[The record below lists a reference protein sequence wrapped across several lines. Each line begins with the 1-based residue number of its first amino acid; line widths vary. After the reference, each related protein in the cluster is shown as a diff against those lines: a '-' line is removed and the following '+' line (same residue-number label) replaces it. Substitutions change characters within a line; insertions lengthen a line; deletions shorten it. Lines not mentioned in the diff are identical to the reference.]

1 MLPPPPPAFGGVV
14 VSGGGGT
21 RGTPSAA
28 GAGAPPPF
36 GASSPSA
43 SPFAPPG
50 PPQRIDPAQIP
61 RPAAAAA
68 AAGPAAP
75 SAAADAAAD
84 AASPPRPIMHRTR
97 SAPSQQQ
104 EGFSQQQQ
112 QQQDDR
118 HVPPPPT
125 SAFADCPGVAVAD
138 GGDASFRAMR
148 PTLHALPRSRDLPK
162 SVGIPLEVL
171 VTPLAAPLP
180 GDDAIPLLDFGAHG
194 PPRCK
199 GCRAYVNPGFAFL
212 DGGASFECNLCGEVS
227 PVPVEY
233 SAAGGGGGGGGR
245 LVGAVGPGASASG
258 ADAALE
264 RAAALGGPA
273 AAGAELARGSY
284 EFLAPAAFCAR
295 APRPPAR
302 LFVIDAS
309 FGAGACGLTAAS
321 CRAAAAAI
329 RAVAAQAGEAR
340 ELEGERERRLL
351 ASGGGGGG
359 GRGGAAPSPCPP
371 TLVGLMSFG
380 AAGLH
385 FYSFGTGG
393 EGEAGGGGSGGG
405 GRGAGNRGEGEG
417 ELLSSSL
424 EPSVLVVPDVDA
436 PFSPVGRGLFV
447 DVSPS
452 LGASERRLG
461 AMLALLERVPALHGV
476 GGVAP
481 PRRIPPLGGSP
492 TPRPPPARPSRPG
505 LRPWPRSAGGASTPS
520 WAPWGPRG
528 PAPGRS
534 PCPGGAAT
542 APARASPRT
551 TARATP
557 STAATPRAPPRTTP
571 PRSQPPPAPWRALAE
586 FAAERQVG
594 VDVHLAPPAGT
605 RPDGAGARAAAA
617 LCSATGGELRLHP
630 RWSPPPAGAVCDLSE
645 AAVEAVGCGVGTSSR
660 GRSGGG
666 SGGDGGGEDDA
677 RAPPSPPSFF
687 EPGVAHG
694 WEAVGRLRVSRGL
707 EVLSYSGPVHR
718 RTPLDVDFPCLGPAT
733 TVRASLGLD
742 GRSLPG
748 GGARRPAEAALQFAV
763 AFTHAA
769 SGSRRVRVHT
779 LRLPVAEG
787 AAQVFRGA
795 DVDALLACGAR
806 EVAAALRGSRRVAA
820 AVGGGKAGAS
830 RSCRPR
836 PGLLLRAGSAA
847 SLAGASASSA
857 AAAAEGGDPSALPAS
872 IVASSSSSAPRRGA
886 EQQQR
891 PGPAGRG
898 PRRGGRR
905 GLSQR
910 PASAPAPASSRRS
923 PLTGS
928 GCAATAAGG
937 QLILPEAL
945 KLAPLAAL
953 ALSKHPAVA
962 ARGGEAEWR
971 WGWRWDFLAASSSPA
986 PPQDERAAA
995 AAALARAP
1003 RLPVPRPDPE
1013 AAAPAPAPRRRS
1025 LQQQQSRSGT
1035 SEGGERGRCSRPRP
1049 ALAAAALGRGGRRLG
1064 GLLLDLRLDRV
1075 LHAGGRAD
1083 PRLVE
1088 ALGMHRAAR
1097 EERRRRCGRFVV
1109 KVPGSAASA
1118 LLWSMVE
1125 EVVGVPFFFIFFSR
1139 FFFFPFVSFLSLYS
1153 SLSRALPL
1161 SVFFL
1166 TRNFPSRFPRLPL
1179 PPSSPNNSS
1188 LGAAAQGSPCARL
1201 RPLLPLL
1208 RSSQQPLLQ
1217 HQHYQQPP
1225 PLLATSALARLL
1237 PEDRSAAGPSYVE
1250 YLCWLHRQ
1258 IQKRLM

>member
-28 GAGAPPPF
+28 AAGAPPPF
-36 GASSPSA
+36 GASSPS
-43 SPFAPPG
+43 SPFARPG

-112 QQQDDR
+112 QQQQQQDDR

-148 PTLHALPRSRDLPK
+148 PTLHALPRSRDLLK

-212 DGGASFECNLCGEVS
+212 DGGASFGCNLCGEVS

-329 RAVAAQAGEAR
+329 RAVAARAGEAR

-476 GGVAP
+476 GVG
-481 PRRIPPLGGSP
+481 
-492 TPRPPPARPSRPG
+492 
-505 LRPWPRSAGGASTPS
+505 GGASPS
-520 WAPWGPRG
+520 DPSPRRLADPASPSGAALAAGAAALASVGGGRLHAFLGSVGSAGPRAG
-528 PAPGRS
+528 ALSLPRR
-534 PCPGGAAT
+534 GGAGAGV
-542 APARASPRT
+542 ASHHRSSH
-551 TARATP
+551 AFDGGDSAG
-557 STAATPRAPPRTTP
+557 SSADDAPPL
-571 PRSQPPPAPWRALAE
+571 QPPPAPWRSLAE

-617 LCSATGGELRLHP
+617 LCFATGGELRLHP

-677 RAPPSPPSFF
+677 RAPPPPSSFF

-748 GGARRPAEAALQFAV
+748 GGARAAEAALQFAV

-779 LRLPVAEG
+779 LRLPVAES

-820 AVGGGKAGAS
+820 AVGGGTAGAS
-830 RSCRPR
+830 SVVPAAA
-836 PGLLLRAGSAA
+836 GLLLRAGSAA

-857 AAAAEGGDPSALPAS
+857 AAAAEGADPSALPAS
-872 IVASSSSSAPRRGA
+872 IVASSSSSSPAAGGGGASGSAAALPPAALAEAADEALAKARERARACVVAP
-886 EQQQR
+886 
-891 PGPAGRG
+891 
-898 PRRGGRR
+898 
-905 GLSQR
+905 L
-910 PASAPAPASSRRS
+910 ASYRE
-923 PLTGS
+923 L
-928 GCAATAAGG
+928 CAATAAGG

-962 ARGGEAEWR
+962 ARGSGGGGA
-971 WGWRWDFLAASSSPA
+971 LPSPA

-995 AAALARAP
+995 AAALARATPASLSRDLLP
-1003 RLPVPRPDPE
+1003 RLLPLHLLLD
-1013 AAAPAPAPRRRS
+1013 AA
-1025 LQQQQSRSGT
+1025 LGSG
-1035 SEGGERGRCSRPRP
+1035 GRGDQRGRRAGSL
-1049 ALAAAALGRGGRRLG
+1049 LAAAARLAPPPLSAEAVDASG
-1064 GLLLDLRLDRV
+1064 VYCLVSDSSVV

-1083 PRLVE
+1083 PRLVD
-1088 ALGMHRAAR
+1088 ALGMHRDGS
-1097 EERRRRCGRFVV
+1097 GRSGGGGGGGGFVV
-1109 KVPGSAASA
+1109 RVPGSAASRA
-1118 LLWSMVE
+1118 LWEMVD
-1125 EVVGVPFFFIFFSR
+1125 EVGRCPFRFFVFFSR
-1139 FFFFPFVSFLSLYS
+1139 FFLFFLSFRSFLSIL
-1153 SLSRALPL
+1153 LFRRALSL

-1201 RPLLPLL
+1201 RPLLPLP
-1208 RSSQQPLLQ
+1208 RPLLSSNRCCS
-1217 HQHYQQPP
+1217 
-1225 PLLATSALARLL
+1225 TSTISSLL
-1237 PEDRSAAGPSYVE
+1237 PSSLPAPSPASCPRTGAPLGPRTSSTCAGCTGRSRSG
-1250 YLCWLHRQ
+1250 
-1258 IQKRLM
+1258 